1 MDTAQKRLTPDFDV
15 DDVLRKLTLT
25 EKVALL
31 SGRDTWHT
39 NSVPRLGILSL
50 KVSDGPNGVRGI
62 KFFNGTPAACL
73 PCGKLCRRVSSIY
86 AQNSC

>member
-1 MDTAQKRLTPDFDV
+1 MAMAQKRLTPDFDV
-15 DDVLRKLTLT
+15 DDVLGKLTLT

-39 NSVPRLGILSL
+39 NSVPWLGIPSL
-50 KVSDGPNGVRGI
+50 RVSDGPNGVRGI
-62 KFFNGTPAACL
+62 KFFNGTPAAYL
-73 PCGKLCRRVSSIY
+73 PCGKLCRRVSGIY